1 MKISWHHKCLSEKYS
16 FRQAFRQYSTVYS
29 IRETYNGNG
38 KVLPLYPTESN
49 DTRTIAFSRGRFE
62 RKCCLFIFG
71 WHKPAFGIYEVQEIE
86 LPKAYFR
93 VVGRT
98 YARSLLIDRQNQRYE
113 GSCVGLS
120 DTLCTIRD
128 NRDFFANKLQFL
140 RLNKEK
146 EIGVVLY
153 VEGLDLINKR
163 QFVIDNRAK
172 KEELIQRYR
181 QRQLKLS
188 IMVFSFLICP
198 LVLGLLKFLAHR
210 KGY

>member
-1 MKISWHHKCLSEKYS
+1 MAMEKFYRYIQQKVTILELLLFLVVGLSIN
-16 FRQAFRQYSTVYS
+16 A
-29 IRETYNGNG
+29 
-38 KVLPLYPTESN
+38 LY
-49 DTRTIAFSRGRFE
+49 FSLYG
-62 RKCCLFIFG
+62 I
-71 WHKPAFGIYEVQEIE
+71 KPAFGIYEIQEIE
-86 LPKAYFR
+86 LPKSYFR

>member
-1 MKISWHHKCLSEKYS
+1 MAMEKLYRYIQQKVTILELLLFLVVGLSAS
-16 FRQAFRQYSTVYS
+16 AVYLS
-29 IRETYNGNG
+29 SDGI
-38 KVLPLYPTESN
+38 
-49 DTRTIAFSRGRFE
+49 
-62 RKCCLFIFG
+62 
-71 WHKPAFGIYEVQEIE
+71 KPAFGIYEVQEIE
-86 LPKAYFR
+86 LHKSYFR

-98 YARSLLIDRQNQRYE
+98 YARQNQRYE

-120 DTLCTIRD
+120 DTICTIRD

-188 IMVFSFLICP
+188 IIVFSFLICP

>member
-1 MKISWHHKCLSEKYS
+1 MAMEKLYRYIQQKVTILELLLFLVVGLSAS
-16 FRQAFRQYSTVYS
+16 AVYLS
-29 IRETYNGNG
+29 SDGI
-38 KVLPLYPTESN
+38 
-49 DTRTIAFSRGRFE
+49 
-62 RKCCLFIFG
+62 
-71 WHKPAFGIYEVQEIE
+71 KPAFGIYEVQEIE
-86 LPKAYFR
+86 LHKSYFR

-98 YARSLLIDRQNQRYE
+98 YARSLLIDRQNQRYK

-120 DTLCTIRD
+120 DTICTIRD

-153 VEGLDLINKR
+153 VEGLDLITKR
-163 QFVIDNRAK
+163 EFVIDNRANR
-172 KEELIQRYR
+172 EELIQRYR

>member
-1 MKISWHHKCLSEKYS
+1 MAMEKFYRYIQQKVTTLELLLFLVVGLSIN
-16 FRQAFRQYSTVYS
+16 T
-29 IRETYNGNG
+29 
-38 KVLPLYPTESN
+38 LY
-49 DTRTIAFSRGRFE
+49 FSLYG
-62 RKCCLFIFG
+62 I
-71 WHKPAFGIYEVQEIE
+71 KPAFGIYEVQELE
-86 LPKAYFR
+86 LPKSYFR

-153 VEGLDLINKR
+153 VEALDLSTKR

-188 IMVFSFLICP
+188 IIVFSFLICP